1 MVEAAL
7 FELRATLCLARTL
20 AYREICAANPAAAK
34 HPRLGEWLE
43 VQLIRCL
50 AFEPTV
56 KVPSRLARIAAE
68 RVMQTWRESPA
79 GQRAK
84 ADREGEA
91 LAEAT
96 IARIRRLGN
105 PPPPAEEPRR

>member
-7 FELRATLCLARTL
+7 FELRSTLRLARTL

-34 HPRLGEWLE
+34 HPRVREWLE

-50 AFEPTV
+50 IFEPTGSA
-56 KVPSRLARIAAE
+56 PSRLARVAAE
-68 RVMQTWRESPA
+68 RVMETWRESPA
-79 GQRAK
+79 GRRAE
-84 ADREGEA
+84 AEREGAA

-96 IARIRRLGN
+96 IARIRRLAN
-105 PPPPAEEPRR
+105 PPPVEEPRR